1 MRSPWRHSLCCALA
15 GRVGRALRKLRAA
28 LSAAE
33 LALPLQ
39 RRFLRRGLV
48 AAVCI
53 LLLSIAAWFL
63 LYLLFYNVPFY
74 YFNFWR
80 QCFFSLLLA
89 TALVLLLLAP
99 MVWLLR
105 RGWDLLRQL
114 GPFTARLSAVRSG
127 GPGRS
132 AGTACGL
139 RSPAG
144 SRRTSMVSIR
154 GCVPPWR
161 SG

>member
-1 MRSPWRHSLCCALA
+1 MIHTGASGSSVRKAVSYTHLDVYKRQSLCCALA

-39 RRFLRRGLV
+39 RRFLRRGLA

-63 LYLLFYNVPFY
+63 LYLLFYNVLFY

-80 QCFFSLLLA
+80 QRFFSLLLA

-99 MVWLLR
+99 MVWLC
-105 RGWDLLRQL
+105 LLY
-114 GPFTARLSAVRSG
+114 T
-127 GPGRS
+127 
-132 AGTACGL
+132 
-139 RSPAG
+139 
-144 SRRTSMVSIR
+144 SR
-154 GCVPPWR
+154 CV
-161 SG
+161 